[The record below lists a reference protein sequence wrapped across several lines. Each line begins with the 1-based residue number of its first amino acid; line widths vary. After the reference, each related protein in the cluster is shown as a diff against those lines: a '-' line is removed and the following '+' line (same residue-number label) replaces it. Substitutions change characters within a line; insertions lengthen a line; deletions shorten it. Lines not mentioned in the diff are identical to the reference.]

1 MRAET
6 SLGAAVTVNAPE
18 SRWGAP
24 ASRELAALFHEAFV
38 NATGQAARWAAE
50 TVQGNRHFDRAW
62 CVPFTGDD
70 GLRGHFSLRWD
81 AEFQRY
87 LSARCGAMA
96 QRPEF
101 LGAVLRA
108 AAGRWA
114 VQQGARHDVKIRLLP
129 SAEALAEHA
138 PSNSVGSS
146 TAALFVDAFVLEL
159 GFSLE
164 EQQDPAR

>member
-1 MRAET
+1 MPLAPSHGVPVNGET
-6 SLGAAVTVNAPE
+6 LE

-24 ASRELAALFHEAFV
+24 SSRELAGLFHEAFV

-62 CVPFTGDD
+62 CVPFTGDN

-81 AEFQRY
+81 SEFQRY
-87 LSARCGAMA
+87 LAGRCGAMA

-101 LGAVLRA
+101 VGAVLRA

-114 VQQGARHDVKIRLLP
+114 VQTGARRDVKIRLLP
-129 SAEALAEHA
+129 SAEALPEHA
-138 PSNSVGSS
+138 AASNVGSS
-146 TAALFVDAFVLEL
+146 SAALFVDAFVLEL

-164 EQQDPAR
+164 D